1 MQLTV
6 EKTSIEGLIILA
18 GKVFRDSRGFFA
30 ESYHK
35 EHFRDHGLD
44 YEFVQ
49 ENHSRSSYKVLRGFH
64 YQDMRA
70 PMGKLVRCTAGAI
83 LDVAV
88 DLRLNSP
95 TLGQWLGVQLS
106 ADNMKQFMVPVGFGH
121 AFVTLTDFA
130 EVQYKC
136 TGYYDSS
143 AEGNIAWN
151 DPSIGVE
158 WPFEDPLLSDRDKKG
173 KSLEEYLAR
182 PAFT

>member
-1 MQLTV
+1 
-6 EKTSIEGLIILA
+6 
-18 GKVFRDSRGFFA
+18 
-30 ESYHK
+30 
-35 EHFRDHGLD
+35 
-44 YEFVQ
+44 
-49 ENHSRSSYKVLRGFH
+49 
-64 YQDMRA
+64 
-70 PMGKLVRCTAGAI
+70 
-83 LDVAV
+83 
-88 DLRLNSP
+88 
-95 TLGQWLGVQLS
+95 
-106 ADNMKQFMVPVGFGH
+106 MKQFMVPVGFGH

-136 TGYYDSS
+136 TGYYDPS